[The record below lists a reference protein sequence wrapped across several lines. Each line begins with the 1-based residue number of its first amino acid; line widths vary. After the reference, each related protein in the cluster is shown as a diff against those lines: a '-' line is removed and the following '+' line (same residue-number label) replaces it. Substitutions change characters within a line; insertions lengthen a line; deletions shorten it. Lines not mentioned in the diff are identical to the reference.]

1 MSQKGGNLFSIFNY
15 IGLSALSLITL
26 YPMWREAAVSFSGME
41 EAMKGGLFLWPRDF
55 TADAYINILHSRY
68 LWLAYGN
75 SLFVT
80 LVGTFIGVL
89 LTAATAFPLIKAD
102 LPGKKSF
109 VLLILF
115 TMLFNGGI
123 IPTYLL
129 VKSIGLIN
137 SLWSLILPT
146 AISAYNVIIMMSFF
160 RTLPRELDE
169 SATMDGANA
178 IRIFTSVILPLSK
191 PVLAT
196 IALWEAVGY
205 WNNYLQALYY
215 LNDKSKYVLTVLLRD
230 IINGQIV
237 AQMTGESTG
246 SSTESVIAATT
257 IMAVLPILV
266 VYPFLQK
273 YFVQGTL
280 IGSVKA

>member
-1 MSQKGGNLFSIFNY
+1 MSPKGGNLFSIFN
-15 IGLSALSLITL
+15 IIFLSVLTLVTL
-26 YPMWREAAVSFSGME
+26 YPMWREVAVSFSGME
-41 EAMKGGLFLWPRDF
+41 EAMKGGLFLWPKDF
-55 TADAYINILHSRY
+55 TTDAYINILHSRY

-75 SLFVT
+75 SLFIT
-80 LVGTFIGVL
+80 LVGTLIGVF
-89 LTAATAFPLIKAD
+89 LTAATAFPLIKQD
-102 LPGKKSF
+102 LPGKKVF

-115 TMLFNGGI
+115 TMLFSGGI

-129 VKSIGLIN
+129 VKSVGLIN

-146 AISAYNVIIMMSFF
+146 AISAYNVIVMMSFF

-169 SATMDGANA
+169 SATMDGAHA
-178 IRIFTSVILPLSK
+178 IRIFGSVILPLSK

-215 LNDKSKYVLTVLLRD
+215 LNDKSKYVLPVLLRD
-230 IINGQIV
+230 IINGQTI

-257 IMAVLPILV
+257 IMAVLPILI

>member
-1 MSQKGGNLFSIFNY
+1 MSPKGGNLFSVFNIIF
-15 IGLSALSLITL
+15 LSALTLVTL

-55 TADAYINILHSRY
+55 TTDAYVNILHSRY

-75 SLFVT
+75 SLFIT
-80 LVGTFIGVL
+80 LVGSLIGVF
-89 LTAATAFPLIKAD
+89 LTAATAFPLIKQD
-102 LPGKKSF
+102 LPGKKWF

-115 TMLFNGGI
+115 TMLFSGGI

-129 VKSIGLIN
+129 VKNVGLIN

-146 AISAYNVIIMMSFF
+146 AISAYNVIVMMSFF

-169 SATMDGANA
+169 SATMDGAHA
-178 IRIFTSVILPLSK
+178 IRIFASVILPLSK

-205 WNNYLQALYY
+205 WNNYLQALFY
-215 LNDKSKYVLTVLLRD
+215 LNDKSKYVLPVLLRD
-230 IINGQIV
+230 IINGQTI

-257 IMAVLPILV
+257 IMAVLPILI

>member
-1 MSQKGGNLFSIFNY
+1 MSSKGGNLFSILNTIFL
-15 IGLSALSLITL
+15 IALTLATL

-55 TADAYINILHSRY
+55 TTDAYVNILHSRY

-75 SLFVT
+75 SLFITV
-80 LVGTFIGVL
+80 VGTFIGVF
-89 LTAATAFPLIKAD
+89 LTAATAFPLIKQD
-102 LPGKKSF
+102 LPGKKWF

-115 TMLFNGGI
+115 TMLFSGGI

-129 VKSIGLIN
+129 VKSVGLIN

-146 AISAYNVIIMMSFF
+146 AISAYNVIVMMSFF

-169 SATMDGANA
+169 SATMDGAHA
-178 IRIFTSVILPLSK
+178 IRIFGSVILPLSK

-205 WNNYLQALYY
+205 WNNYLQALFY
-215 LNDKSKYVLTVLLRD
+215 LNDKSKYVLPVLLRD
-230 IINGQIV
+230 IINGQTI

-257 IMAVLPILV
+257 IMAVLPILI

>member
-1 MSQKGGNLFSIFNY
+1 MSPKGGNLFSVFNIIF
-15 IGLSALSLITL
+15 LSALTLVTL

-55 TADAYINILHSRY
+55 TTDAYVNILHSRY

-75 SLFVT
+75 SLFIT
-80 LVGTFIGVL
+80 LVGTLIGVL
-89 LTAATAFPLIKAD
+89 LTAATAFPLIKQD
-102 LPGKKSF
+102 LPGKKMF

-115 TMLFNGGI
+115 TMLFSGGI

-129 VKSIGLIN
+129 VKNVGLIN

-146 AISAYNVIIMMSFF
+146 AISAYNVIVMMSFF

-169 SATMDGANA
+169 SATMDGAHA
-178 IRIFTSVILPLSK
+178 IRIFASVILPLSK

-205 WNNYLQALYY
+205 WNNYLQALFY
-215 LNDKSKYVLTVLLRD
+215 LNDKSKYVLPVLLRD
-230 IINGQIV
+230 IINGQTI

-257 IMAVLPILV
+257 IMAVLPILI

>member
-1 MSQKGGNLFSIFNY
+1 MSPKGGNLFSIFN
-15 IGLSALSLITL
+15 IIFLSVLTLVTL
-26 YPMWREAAVSFSGME
+26 YPMWREVAVSFSGME
-41 EAMKGGLFLWPRDF
+41 EAMKGGLFLWPKDF
-55 TADAYINILHSRY
+55 TTDAYVNILHSRY

-75 SLFVT
+75 SLFIT
-80 LVGTFIGVL
+80 LVGTLIGVF
-89 LTAATAFPLIKAD
+89 LTAATAFPLIKQD
-102 LPGKKSF
+102 LPGKKVF

-115 TMLFNGGI
+115 TMLFSGGI

-129 VKSIGLIN
+129 VKSVGLIN

-146 AISAYNVIIMMSFF
+146 AISAYNVIVMMSFF

-169 SATMDGANA
+169 SATMDGAHA
-178 IRIFTSVILPLSK
+178 IRIFGSVILPLSK

-215 LNDKSKYVLTVLLRD
+215 LNDKSKYVLPVLLRD
-230 IINGQIV
+230 IINGQTI

-257 IMAVLPILV
+257 IMAVLPILI

>member
-1 MSQKGGNLFSIFNY
+1 MLT
-15 IGLSALSLITL
+15 LVTL
-26 YPMWREAAVSFSGME
+26 YPMWREVAVSFSGME

-55 TADAYINILHSRY
+55 TTDAYVNILHSRY

-75 SLFVT
+75 SLFIT
-80 LVGTFIGVL
+80 LVGTLIGVF
-89 LTAATAFPLIKAD
+89 LTAATAFPLIKQD
-102 LPGKKSF
+102 LPGKKMF

-115 TMLFNGGI
+115 TMLFSGGI

-129 VKSIGLIN
+129 VKSVGLIN

-146 AISAYNVIIMMSFF
+146 AISAYNVIVMMSFF

-169 SATMDGANA
+169 SATMDGAHA
-178 IRIFTSVILPLSK
+178 IRIFGSVILPLSK

-215 LNDKSKYVLTVLLRD
+215 LNDKSKYVLPVLLRD
-230 IINGQIV
+230 IINGQTI

-257 IMAVLPILV
+257 IMAVLPILI

>member
-1 MSQKGGNLFSIFNY
+1 MSPKGGNLFSVFNIIF
-15 IGLSALSLITL
+15 LSALTLVTL

-55 TADAYINILHSRY
+55 TTDAYVNILHSRY

-75 SLFVT
+75 SLFIT
-80 LVGTFIGVL
+80 LVGTLIGVF
-89 LTAATAFPLIKAD
+89 LTAATAFPLIKQD
-102 LPGKKSF
+102 LPGKKMF

-115 TMLFNGGI
+115 TMLFSGGI

-129 VKSIGLIN
+129 VKNVGLIN

-146 AISAYNVIIMMSFF
+146 VISAYNVIVMMSFF

-169 SATMDGANA
+169 SATMDGAHA
-178 IRIFTSVILPLSK
+178 IRIFASVILPLSK

-205 WNNYLQALYY
+205 WNNYLQALFY
-215 LNDKSKYVLTVLLRD
+215 LNDKSKYVLPVLLRD
-230 IINGQIV
+230 IINGQTI

-257 IMAVLPILV
+257 IMAVLPILI